1 MIAPRVKVCGI
12 TRFEDADLAVRLGAS
27 AIGFVLWDRSP
38 RRITAVEAAAIAR
51 ALPPFVTRV
60 GVFVNS
66 PAADV
71 SAAVRDV
78 GLDAVQL
85 HGDED
90 VDDYK
95 DVAARLIKAVSPQ
108 TEEQVS
114 NAVGLSSDIAV
125 LVDATGPVDRG
136 GTGRCANWAL
146 AARIA
151 RSRPVLLAG
160 GLTADNVV
168 AAVRAVGP
176 WAIDV
181 SSGVEE
187 LPGVK
192 SPRRLEE
199 FFAALEEIRN

>member
-12 TRFEDADLAVRLGAS
+12 TRLEDADLAVRLGAS

-38 RRITAVEAAAIAR
+38 RRIATVDAAAIAR

-71 SAAVRDV
+71 SMAVRDI

-85 HGDED
+85 HGGEGVED
-90 VDDYK
+90 YTA
-95 DVAARLIKAVSPQ
+95 VAARRIKAVAPE
-108 TEEQVS
+108 TEDEVTS
-114 NAVGLSSDIAV
+114 AVGLASDVAV
-125 LVDATGPVDRG
+125 LVDATAPVDRG
-136 GTGRCANWAL
+136 GTGRRANWDL

-168 AAVRAVGP
+168 AAVRVVTP
-176 WAIDV
+176 WAVDV

-187 LPGVK
+187 SPGIK
-192 SPRRLEE
+192 SRQRLEE
-199 FFAALEEIRN
+199 FFAALEGIGN

>member
-38 RRITAVEAAAIAR
+38 RRITAAEAAAIAR

-71 SAAVRDV
+71 GAAVRDV

-90 VDDYK
+90 VEDYK
-95 DVAARLIKAVSPQ
+95 DVAARLIKVVSPE
-108 TEEQVS
+108 TEQEVS
-114 NAVGLSSDIAV
+114 NAVGLSSEITV
-125 LVDATGPVDRG
+125 LVDATAPVDRG
-136 GTGRCANWAL
+136 
-146 AARIA
+146 
-151 RSRPVLLAG
+151 
-160 GLTADNVV
+160 
-168 AAVRAVGP
+168 
-176 WAIDV
+176 
-181 SSGVEE
+181 
-187 LPGVK
+187 
-192 SPRRLEE
+192 
-199 FFAALEEIRN
+199 

>member
-1 MIAPRVKVCGI
+1 MTAPRVKVCGI

-38 RRITAVEAAAIAR
+38 RRIATVDAAAIAR

-71 SAAVRDV
+71 STAVRDI

-85 HGDED
+85 HGGEAVED
-90 VDDYK
+90 YTA
-95 DVAARLIKAVSPQ
+95 VAARLIKAVSPE
-108 TEEQVS
+108 TEDEVTS
-114 NAVGLSSDIAV
+114 AVGLASDVAV
-125 LVDATGPVDRG
+125 LVDATAPVDRG
-136 GTGRCANWAL
+136 GTGRRANWDL

-168 AAVRAVGP
+168 AAVRVVTP
-176 WAIDV
+176 WAVDV

-187 LPGVK
+187 SPGIK
-192 SPRRLEE
+192 SRQRLEE